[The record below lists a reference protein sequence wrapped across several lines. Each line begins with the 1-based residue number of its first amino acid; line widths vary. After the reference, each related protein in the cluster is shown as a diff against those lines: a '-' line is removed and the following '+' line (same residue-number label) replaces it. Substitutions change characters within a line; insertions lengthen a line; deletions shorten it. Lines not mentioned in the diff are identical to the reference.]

1 MPTIREVKTEL
12 RHREWGEQI
21 QECQSSGMTVT
32 AWCKEKG
39 ISQHTYYSRLNV
51 VRKEL
56 LKRAG
61 LPLQQIV
68 PLSVSQS
75 VTCTTA
81 TMKTQCIASSA
92 EPEKAEPAFAQKVI
106 VRKDG
111 IEVEMPPDIEHLEEQ
126 ILKRNKMLFGQK
138 SEKSKFICNGQMDL
152 DGNVFNEAEEL
163 SNLSA
168 AEPTE
173 DSITK
178 KSKKTGK
185 HRGRNELRGDL
196 ETKEIVH
203 TLPEDQRKCAVCGSK
218 LMPFSKEY
226 ITTRLCIIPAK
237 IFKITYFREVYKCEH
252 CDKHGDKANIVK
264 APNLTPAPVIPRGL
278 PEAELIAYIA
288 EAKYLLGEPLY
299 RMEQHFKM
307 QGIYLNRTSL
317 ANWII
322 KSSEW
327 LIPVV
332 KHFWKYAYLEPVLNA
347 DETTLRVLKI
357 HGKPVKKKGQMW
369 VICTGAS
376 AKLLIAIYTYLDNR
390 SKVTAEEL
398 LGSYDGIVQT
408 DGLGSYG
415 SGEYL
420 HAGCWSHARRK
431 FVDSIPENDKN
442 SKAAK
447 AVEIIDRAFVLER
460 EARKANVPP
469 EKILE
474 MRQKEVRPIIEEFY
488 NFIGTLR
495 PSKGSHLGAAVTYVL
510 NQKYKL
516 LLFLGSVDTKP
527 NNASFRQ
534 NFTHPALK
542 SLDRRQPACDFLPCL
557 RKIYARK
564 SAYYLSVNTP

>member
-1 MPTIREVKTEL
+1 MTYEEL
-12 RHREWGEQI
+12 KAAYEAAVQK
-21 QECQSSGMTVT
+21 CS
-32 AWCKEKG
+32 
-39 ISQHTYYSRLNV
+39 
-51 VRKEL
+51 EL
-56 LKRAG
+56 EIENDELKKSNEDQA
-61 LPLQQIV
+61 LH
-68 PLSVSQS
+68 
-75 VTCTTA
+75 
-81 TMKTQCIASSA
+81 
-92 EPEKAEPAFAQKVI
+92 
-106 VRKDG
+106 
-111 IEVEMPPDIEHLEEQ
+111 IEHLEEQ

-138 SEKSKFICNGQMDL
+138 SEKSKFICNGQMNL

-185 HRGRNELRGDL
+185 HRGRNELRDDL

-218 LMPFSKEY
+218 LVPFSKEY

-264 APNLTPAPVIPRGL
+264 APNLTPVPVIPRGL
-278 PEAELIAYIA
+278 PEAEMIAYIA

-357 HGKPVKKKGQMW
+357 HGSWDRYGW
-369 VICTGAS
+369 S
-376 AKLLIAIYTYLDNR
+376 A
-390 SKVTAEEL
+390 
-398 LGSYDGIVQT
+398 Q
-408 DGLGSYG
+408 
-415 SGEYL
+415 
-420 HAGCWSHARRK
+420 
-431 FVDSIPENDKN
+431 
-442 SKAAK
+442 
-447 AVEIIDRAFVLER
+447 ER
-460 EARKANVPP
+460 
-469 EKILE
+469 
-474 MRQKEVRPIIEEFY
+474 Q
-488 NFIGTLR
+488 
-495 PSKGSHLGAAVTYVL
+495 
-510 NQKYKL
+510 Q
-516 LLFLGSVDTKP
+516 
-527 NNASFRQ
+527 SF
-534 NFTHPALK
+534 
-542 SLDRRQPACDFLPCL
+542 
-557 RKIYARK
+557 
-564 SAYYLSVNTP
+564 